1 MITCHARAGKPVRA
15 CTYAVRQRSRNPL
28 TDPRIRALHAAMEQR
43 HPRVLEPRDY
53 LSRASV
59 SLLLKPSPDDLEI
72 LLIQR
77 PTSEHDPWSGH
88 MALPGGRREGDED
101 ALTTAIR
108 ETLEE
113 VGVDLA
119 ADGMLIGR
127 LDDVKPE
134 RGGPQIAVAPFV
146 FSVPAGIDLD
156 PDPGEVAET
165 VWIPV
170 RHLSDPA
177 SAAEHLYLLPGGG
190 HLRFPAFAYHRY
202 VIWGLTHR
210 MLIQFLGIVRSIKQG
225 ENT

>member
-1 MITCHARAGKPVRA
+1 M
-15 CTYAVRQRSRNPL
+15 
-28 TDPRIRALHAAMEQR
+28 TDPRIRALHAALEQR
-43 HPRVLEPRDY
+43 HPRIFEPDDY
-53 LSRASV
+53 VSRASV
-59 SLLLKPSPDDLEI
+59 SLLIKPAGGDLEI

-77 PTSEHDPWSGH
+77 SASERDPWSGH
-88 MALPGGRREGDED
+88 MALPGGRREDDED
-101 ALTTAIR
+101 DLSTAIR

-119 ADGMLIGR
+119 RSGMLIGR

-146 FSVPAGIDLD
+146 FAVPTETVVV

-177 SAAEHLYLLPGGG
+177 SAAEHLHLLPGGG

-210 MLIQFLGIVRSIKQG
+210 MLIQFLGIARSIQQG
-225 ENT
+225 EDS